1 MRMTWR
7 FIVFLCVACASQGR
21 AGKTAESAAPS
32 TTPAGGSTRTEPESL
47 IRYVPSTAIAAVVV
61 RRPLVDMPLQMF
73 ERNPELK
80 AELGAYLTPV
90 IGVDLTRIEGLVV
103 FATALA
109 PAPEGAALLR
119 MRSPGQLRGNSKGTY
134 QGFALVTIADGEPPL
149 VAATL
154 SDGVVLGTPG
164 GVRTAIDL

>member
-1 MRMTWR
+1 
-7 FIVFLCVACASQGR
+7 
-21 AGKTAESAAPS
+21 
-32 TTPAGGSTRTEPESL
+32 
-47 IRYVPSTAIAAVVV
+47 
-61 RRPLVDMPLQMF
+61 RPLLDMPLQMF

-80 AELGAYLTPV
+80 AELGGYLTRV
-90 IGVDLTRIEGLVV
+90 LGVDLTRIEGLVV

-134 QGFALVTIADGEPPL
+134 QGVALVTVDDGEPPL

-154 SDGVVLGTPG
+154 NDGVVLGTPG
-164 GVRTAIDL
+164 GVRAVIDLVRNVMPPLGSGAPLAGLSRSPKAHALAALVPDQIPEVAIAGLARQFALRSATL